1 MRWGATIASLCLVSC
16 SSDPLVEPPNQ
27 GAVQQT
33 PQGQIIANLTSRGI
47 AKDPRFNE
55 TSMIALYLYKKVDY
69 SLSCTGASDP
79 KKCEDNLVFRNE
91 QVDALG
97 FTNEPGYFG
106 FEPEYGTYFPLLVA
120 DDGQNYPTTKPA
132 DPPGFPDPDVWQCI
146 RVPFT
151 TSPNYNKYECGVN
164 FHPIRYFNRN
174 LSTYTLQ
181 VYAATGRG
189 YASSYILDYNL
200 FNSLNHPVRDGD
212 RYFAYFAVHFQA
224 MKAAPD
230 SEDRFDVNASTWK
243 RPIEPDLVSPR
254 IEIRV
259 KMLPE
264 GPYDKAGSVYD
275 IPDYSTWY
283 DPLAGCRPVAGT
295 PGSVYFSEIQW
306 MGSEDISGNAQT
318 GDEFIEL
325 YNRSGNAIN
334 ISGWQIEGAASG
346 GGSLVLPLCA
356 TIPAGGVYTIGK
368 YNDRAFT
375 NLNYITPSLSLS
387 NSGRNLV
394 LKDAS
399 GTVIH
404 SLTGCTS
411 SWGSKG
417 QNGGANAP
425 KRSMRLD
432 TVLKTLPYTSSACTA
447 SDWTTTSTGDSNYG
461 TSSANVRSAYK
472 ANDDTSDGTVA
483 TPGYAGP

>member
-1 MRWGATIASLCLVSC
+1 
-16 SSDPLVEPPNQ
+16 
-27 GAVQQT
+27 
-33 PQGQIIANLTSRGI
+33 
-47 AKDPRFNE
+47 
-55 TSMIALYLYKKVDY
+55 
-69 SLSCTGASDP
+69 
-79 KKCEDNLVFRNE
+79 
-91 QVDALG
+91 
-97 FTNEPGYFG
+97 
-106 FEPEYGTYFPLLVA
+106 
-120 DDGQNYPTTKPA
+120 
-132 DPPGFPDPDVWQCI
+132 
-146 RVPFT
+146 
-151 TSPNYNKYECGVN
+151 
-164 FHPIRYFNRN
+164 
-174 LSTYTLQ
+174 
-181 VYAATGRG
+181 
-189 YASSYILDYNL
+189 
-200 FNSLNHPVRDGD
+200 
-212 RYFAYFAVHFQA
+212 
-224 MKAAPD
+224 
-230 SEDRFDVNASTWK
+230 
-243 RPIEPDLVSPR
+243 
-254 IEIRV
+254 
-259 KMLPE
+259 
-264 GPYDKAGSVYD
+264 
-275 IPDYSTWY
+275 
-283 DPLAGCRPVAGT
+283 
-295 PGSVYFSEIQW
+295 
-306 MGSEDISGNAQT
+306 GNAQT